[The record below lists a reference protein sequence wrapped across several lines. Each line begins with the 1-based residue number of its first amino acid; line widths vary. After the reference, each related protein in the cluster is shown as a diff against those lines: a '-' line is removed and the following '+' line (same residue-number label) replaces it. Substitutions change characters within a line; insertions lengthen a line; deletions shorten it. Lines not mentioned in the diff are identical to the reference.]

1 MTEVEV
7 IDKGGRRMGIDRR
20 QIQIDPAE
28 DQRQTDEDR
37 RSGKDRR
44 FKWSFREND
53 PKERRCAY
61 YID

>member
-1 MTEVEV
+1 MTDVDV

-20 QIQIDPAE
+20 QVRLEPKKEHRRAE
-28 DQRQTDEDR
+28 DDR

-44 FKWSFREND
+44 IKWSFNEND